1 MSVVDNAI
9 QQLFKNGC
17 KIKKLWTNA
26 SITSSFTAQD
36 VSANT
41 TGCDGVMVTCRRA
54 SISDAAASGTAIV
67 MNYGGGDQILVEYAA
82 TMLFRDVM
90 WNSRS
95 KITLSDCQRVMQ
107 YAVTGSKQTENALII
122 PVAIYGIQLLG
133 GVIHKLKSLAAP
145 LFGRKEVL
153 A

>member
-41 TGCDGVMVTCRRA
+41 TGCDGVMVTFRRN
-54 SISDAAASGTAIV
+54 SSRDAAPSGTAIV
-67 MNYGGGDQILVEYAA
+67 MNYGGGDQILIEFAA
-82 TMLFRDVM
+82 TMLFRDVV

-95 KITLSDCQRVMQ
+95 KITLSDCQRLIQ
-107 YAVTGSKQTENALII
+107 YAVTGSRQKDNALII
-122 PVAIYGIQLLG
+122 PVAIYGIKLLG
-133 GVIHKLKSLAAP
+133 GVLHKLKSLAAP
-145 LFGRKEVL
+145 LFGRKEML

>member
-1 MSVVDNAI
+1 MSVLDNAL
-9 QQLFKNGC
+9 QALFVNGC

-26 SITSSFTAQD
+26 SITSSFAAQD

-41 TGCDGVMVTCRRA
+41 TGCDGVMVTFRRA
-54 SISDAAASGTAIV
+54 NIGDAASSGTAIV
-67 MNYGGGDQILVEYAA
+67 MNYGGGDQILIEYAA
-82 TMLFRDVM
+82 SMLFRDVV

-95 KITLSDCQRVMQ
+95 KIKLSDCKRLIQ
-107 YAVTGSKQTENALII
+107 YAVTGSRETENALLI
-122 PVAIYGIQLLG
+122 PVAIYGIKLLG

>member
-36 VSANT
+36 VRANT
-41 TGCDGVMVTCRRA
+41 TGCDGVMVTFRRT
-54 SISDAAASGTAIV
+54 SSSDAAPSGTAIV
-67 MNYGGGDQILVEYAA
+67 MNYGGGDQILIEYAA
-82 TMLFRDVM
+82 TMLFRDVV

-107 YAVTGSKQTENALII
+107 YAVMGSRQKENALII

-133 GVIHKLKSLAAP
+133 GVINKLKTLAAS
-145 LFGRKEVL
+145 LFSRREVL

>member
-26 SITSSFTAQD
+26 SITSSFAAQD

-41 TGCDGVMVTCRRA
+41 TGCDGVMVTFRR
-54 SISDAAASGTAIV
+54 SSSVDAAPSGTAIV
-67 MNYGGGDQILVEYAA
+67 MNYGGGDQILIEYAA
-82 TMLFRDVM
+82 SMLFRDVV

-95 KITLSDCQRVMQ
+95 KITLSDCKRLMQ
-107 YAVTGSKQTENALII
+107 YAVSGSRETENALLI

-133 GVIHKLKSLAAP
+133 GVIHKLKILAAS
-145 LFGRKEVL
+145 LFLRREVL

>member
-36 VSANT
+36 VRANT
-41 TGCDGVMVTCRRA
+41 TGCDGVMVTFRRA
-54 SISDAAASGTAIV
+54 SSSDAGPSGTAIV
-67 MNYGGGDQILVEYAA
+67 MNYGGGDQILIEYAA
-82 TMLFRDVM
+82 AMLFRDVV

-95 KITLSDCQRVMQ
+95 KITLSDCKRLIQ
-107 YAVTGSKQTENALII
+107 YAVTGSRETKNALLI
-122 PVAIYGIQLLG
+122 PVAIYGIKLLG
-133 GVIHKLKSLAAP
+133 G
-145 LFGRKEVL
+145 GNT
-153 A
+153 

>member
-26 SITSSFTAQD
+26 SITSSFAAQD

-41 TGCDGVMVTCRRA
+41 TGCDGVMVTFRR
-54 SISDAAASGTAIV
+54 SSSGDAAPSGTAIV
-67 MNYGGGDQILVEYAA
+67 MNYAVGDQILIEYAA
-82 TMLFRDVM
+82 TMLFRDVV

-95 KITLSDCQRVMQ
+95 KITLSDCQRVIQ
-107 YAVTGSKQTENALII
+107 YAVTGSRQKENALII
-122 PVAIYGIQLLG
+122 PVAIYGIKLLG
-133 GVIHKLKSLAAP
+133 G
-145 LFGRKEVL
+145 
-153 A
+153 

>member
-36 VSANT
+36 VRANT
-41 TGCDGVMVTCRRA
+41 TGCDGVMVTFRRT
-54 SISDAAASGTAIV
+54 SSSDAAPSGTAIV
-67 MNYGGGDQILVEYAA
+67 MNYGGGDQILIEYAA
-82 TMLFRDVM
+82 TMLFRDVV

-107 YAVTGSKQTENALII
+107 YAVTGSRQKENALII

-133 GVIHKLKSLAAP
+133 G
-145 LFGRKEVL
+145 GNT
-153 A
+153 

>member
-36 VSANT
+36 ISVKT
-41 TGCDGVMVTCRRA
+41 TGCDGVMVTFRRA
-54 SISDAAASGTAIV
+54 SSGDAASSGTAIV

-82 TMLFRDVM
+82 TMLFRDVV

-95 KITLSDCQRVMQ
+95 KITLSDCKRLIQ
-107 YAVTGSKQTENALII
+107 YAVTGSRETENALLI
-122 PVAIYGIQLLG
+122 PVAIYGIKLLG
-133 GVIHKLKSLAAP
+133 GVIHKLKTLAAS
-145 LFGRKEVL
+145 LFTRREVP

>member
-26 SITSSFTAQD
+26 SITSSFVAQD
-36 VSANT
+36 VSVNT
-41 TGCDGVMVTCRRA
+41 SGYDGTMVSFRRNNTDDGA
-54 SISDAAASGTAIV
+54 VSGTALIV
-67 MNYGGGDQILVEYAA
+67 NYGGGDQVLIEYAA
-82 TMLFRDVM
+82 TMLFRDVV

-95 KITLSDCQRVMQ
+95 QIKFGDCKRLIQ
-107 YAVTGSKQTENALII
+107 YAVSGSRETVNNLLI
-122 PVAIYGIQLLG
+122 PVAIYGIKLLG
-133 GVIHKLKSLAAP
+133 GVIHKLKTLAAS
-145 LFGRKEVL
+145 LFTRREVP